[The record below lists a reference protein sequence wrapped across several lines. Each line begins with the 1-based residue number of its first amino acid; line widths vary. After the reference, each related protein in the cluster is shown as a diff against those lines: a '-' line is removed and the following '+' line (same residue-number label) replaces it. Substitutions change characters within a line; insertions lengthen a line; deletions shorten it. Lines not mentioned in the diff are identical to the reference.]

1 MSEPREV
8 AADVSEVVP
17 GVWHW
22 HVHDDRID
30 FLSAAHAVV
39 ADEGTVLVDPLPLMP
54 DALARLGKA
63 TTILVTAGTHQR
75 SAWRLR
81 RELGAKVW
89 APALAQTLEEEPD
102 ARYGDG
108 DRLPGDLLAVFTPGA
123 GTTQHTFLLEREGG
137 VAFVPDLLARAP
149 GGELMLVP
157 DQYMHDPEEAR
168 RSVRKLLGLPFS
180 VLCLSHG
187 TPVTADPHGAIR
199 AALGE

>member
-1 MSEPREV
+1 MSNHGYDPAVSEPREI

-39 ADEGTVLVDPLPLMP
+39 A
-54 DALARLGKA
+54 
-63 TTILVTAGTHQR
+63 
-75 SAWRLR
+75 
-81 RELGAKVW
+81 
-89 APALAQTLEEEPD
+89 
-102 ARYGDG
+102 
-108 DRLPGDLLAVFTPGA
+108 
-123 GTTQHTFLLEREGG
+123 QHTFLLEREGV

-187 TPVTADPHGAIR
+187 TPVTEDPHGAIR